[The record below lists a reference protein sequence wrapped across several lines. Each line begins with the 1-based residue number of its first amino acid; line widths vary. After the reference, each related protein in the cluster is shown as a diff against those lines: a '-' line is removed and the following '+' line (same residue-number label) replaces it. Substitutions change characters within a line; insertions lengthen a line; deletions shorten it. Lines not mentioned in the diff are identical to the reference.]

1 MVGSAEISGLYDG
14 TLVNASTVGSI
25 PLGLGWQPVDVGT
38 FALRASQTPPPQGV
52 QWGVT
57 ASGCNVDLAG
67 FVCLPDNATWFMA
80 GGQAPFFTSIGWADT
95 TACCSTTL
103 RASNSRT
110 RATTRRAL
118 RRLRRSRR
126 TRFV

>member
-1 MVGSAEISGLYDG
+1 MVGSAEISSLYDG

-38 FALRASQTPPPQGV
+38 FALRASQTPAPQGV

-80 GGQAPFFTSIGWADT
+80 GGQAPFLASIDSAGFGSLLLDDVAGDQF
-95 TACCSTTL
+95 AYQGYNGGRSGAGDD
-103 RASNSRT
+103 RAERD
-110 RATTRRAL
+110 
-118 RRLRRSRR
+118 
-126 TRFV
+126 V